1 MSTKAERNAENRTIR
16 EAASEMIRSRVAWI
30 ENQRNTFERYIG
42 RFEVLLAVDLD
53 RGASAVEA
61 LPRSDWRKWAAE
73 LLPSLDEKSIYR
85 HRNAGRV
92 ATILAGDGTAERPNL
107 LGEIPAASIGHLVP
121 FYRVL
126 PKGKAATEE
135 AVSAAEALIR
145 STWAALVADLDDEE
159 VLDENGETI
168 IVQIPPTISEAVEA
182 AEAVA
187 PTNRTGGSKGGGKAE
202 EDEDGEAET
211 ERGTSP
217 VQVDPKAVEAA
228 SGPTAA
234 IVQQQAEALSADPV
248 LVKAAMLA
256 ALRLAETHGIS
267 VVQAVL
273 SAAAAPLPS
282 DVDPT
287 PTAEDEKAAEAEA
300 EKAAA

>member
-16 EAASEMIRSRVAWI
+16 DAASDLIRSRVAWI
-30 ENQRNTFERYIG
+30 EKQRETFERYVG
-42 RFEVLLAVDLD
+42 RFEVLLAMDLD
-53 RGASAVEA
+53 KGATAVEA

-73 LLPSLDEKSIYR
+73 LLPMLDEKSIYR

-92 ATILAGDGTAERPNL
+92 ASILVGDGTAERPNL
-107 LGEIPAASIGHLVP
+107 LGDIPAASIGHLAP

-126 PKGKAATEE
+126 PKGKAAT
-135 AVSAAEALIR
+135 AEALKQAEDLIR
-145 STWAALVADLDDEE
+145 STWAELVSDLDDEE

-168 IVQIPPTISEAVEA
+168 IVQLPPTIGEALDA
-182 AEAVA
+182 AEKVA
-187 PTNRTGGSKGGGKAE
+187 PTNRGSRGSGGGKAE
-202 EDEDGEAET
+202 NEDENET

-228 SGPTAA
+228 SGPVAS
-234 IVQQQAEALSADPV
+234 IVQQQAEALSADAA

-256 ALRLAETHGIS
+256 TLRLASEHGIS
-267 VVQAVL
+267 IVAAVL
-273 SAAAAPLPS
+273 SAAASPVPA